1 MRRPLLLLLCSCTYS
16 LNHYRVVFRDVHAAF
31 RSEDVHSAAHDLG
44 GSVEHVSAT
53 SARLQLPDDAAAAT
67 LAAFLVLEAS
77 IGCFNACAA
86 TMRASYIPD
95 DAQAAIMNLGRIPL
109 NVLVVA
115 GTYIAA
121 NAPAQVAFAAVA
133 AALLSG
139 AVLQRE
145 LLVVVRAGEKQF

>member
-1 MRRPLLLLLCSCTYS
+1 MTVP
-16 LNHYRVVFRDVHAAF
+16 VVGAPTAVVPTLAPA
-31 RSEDVHSAAHDLG
+31 LG
-44 GSVEHVSAT
+44 TFGG
-53 SARLQLPDDAAAAT
+53 T

-121 NAPAQVAFAAVA
+121 NAPAQLAFAAVA

-145 LLVVVRAGEKQF
+145 LLVVVRAGEKLF